1 MLNHDEKL
9 EKEFEL
15 LLSTF
20 PNNYF
25 CEGITDLPQV
35 IIPDID
41 ESTEIKYPIDNETLN
56 KIKASTQKSKFGRGT
71 QTIYDSNTRNSFEL
85 NNNQFKLK
93 KFETDS
99 RNSSLLETIRKS
111 LMPHIDFIIA
121 EPYKLIIYE
130 KGCFFNKHKDH
141 KSTPLHFGS
150 LILLL
155 PYKNGYKNGD
165 FVLEKQNNKEIK
177 KFIWKLNTEK
187 FREIYIKNNQCQY
200 ISFYTDINHEIKKIT
215 EGVRISIVFQLF
227 INEEFFYN
235 FNKYNWIALQNLYK
249 YPPKSKKEYLQIK
262 IHKKTGLQKIK
273 KIRGLQINNNEHNV
287 NVYNVL
293 IENFKFLNE
302 DICRIIAEYLY
313 FDFLKQMVDIIH
325 NWDYNK
331 KFKLKYVQFEEE
343 RRYNYYNGI
352 SFLIVFEYEYSG
364 NIIHPLL
371 LKGRDIF
378 IYQYFQKYLFVYPL
392 TLSIHLNKMQ
402 YAPYNDGD
410 NSENNIECEPRLELG
425 NRYVSEP
432 DFIGRMDDSGAYML
446 YVGDKDETLANL
458 KFKGYGKETDLGNEG
473 VYQEWDVYHIC
484 GLLMRPYF
492 PIESDD
498 SFTTEYYKIH

>member
-9 EKEFEL
+9 ENEFEL
-15 LLSTF
+15 LLSTL

-25 CEGITDLPQV
+25 CEGITGLPQV
-35 IIPDID
+35 VIPDID
-41 ESTEIKYPIDNETLN
+41 ESIPIKYPIDNKTLN
-56 KIKASTQKSKFGRGT
+56 KMQASTQKSKFGRGT

-85 NNNQFKLK
+85 NKNQFKLP

-99 RNSSLLETIRKS
+99 KKSYLLETIRKS

-155 PYKNGYKNGD
+155 PYKNGYQNGD
-165 FVLEKQNNKEIK
+165 FILEKQNNKEIK
-177 KFIWKLNTEK
+177 KFVWKLNN
-187 FREIYIKNNQCQY
+187 RVKNNECQY
-200 ISFYTDINHEIKKIT
+200 ISFYTDINHEIKEIT
-215 EGVRISIVFQLF
+215 AGVRISIVFQLY
-227 INEEFFYN
+227 INEEFFN
-235 FNKYNWIALQNLYK
+235 DFNKYNKIKLKNLYK
-249 YPPKSKKEYLQIK
+249 NPPKSKSKKEYLQIK
-262 IHKKTGLQKIK
+262 VDKKTGFQKIK
-273 KIRGLQINNNEHNV
+273 KIRGLQIDDKRYNV

-293 IENFKFLNE
+293 IDTLKFLNE
-302 DICRIIAEYLY
+302 DICKMIAEYLY
-313 FDFLKQMVDIIH
+313 FDILKKMVGIIH
-325 NWDYNK
+325 NWDSNK
-331 KFKLKYVQFEEE
+331 KFKLKYVQYEDE
-343 RRYNYYNGI
+343 RKYNYYKGI

-402 YAPYNDGD
+402 YAPYNDGN
-410 NSENNIECEPRLELG
+410 NSENEIECEPCLELG
-425 NRYVSEP
+425 NKYVYEP
-432 DFIGRMDDSGAYML
+432 DFIGKMSNNGAYML
-446 YVGDKDETLANL
+446 YIGDKDETLANL
-458 KFKGYGKETDLGNEG
+458 KYKGCGKETDLGNEG

-492 PIESDD
+492 PSDSHD
-498 SFTTEYYKIH
+498 SFTSDYYNND